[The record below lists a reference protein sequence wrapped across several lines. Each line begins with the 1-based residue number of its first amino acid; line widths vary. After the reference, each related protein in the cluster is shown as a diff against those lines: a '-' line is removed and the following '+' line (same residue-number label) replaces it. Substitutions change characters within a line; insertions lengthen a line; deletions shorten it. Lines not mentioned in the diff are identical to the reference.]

1 MTQTTIQHTLWV
13 FPVGLRA
20 FRFATIP
27 EAMTLLNGLFLSA
40 CNGSNVGNFTI
51 SSAVGTVATGSSISP
66 AAFDAV
72 VFLVRDPS
80 QSLMPRVGATV
91 PATVVNDP
99 MVLGFTSIGQSG
111 GPLAEVYWDR
121 CFSNNE
127 AAGAIFHEAAHAK
140 SGLGNSMHTQTVGA
154 PHGGPGLRVLSARGG
169 KFPAPSGDDID
180 FYSNNIPKQITVR
193 TQVP

>member
-1 MTQTTIQHTLWV
+1 MAQTIQHTLWV

-27 EAMTLLNGLFLSA
+27 EAMNLLNGLFLSE
-40 CNGSNVGNFTI
+40 CKGNVGNFTI
-51 SSAVGTVATGSSISP
+51 SSSVGTVASGSTITP
-66 AAFDAV
+66 APFDAT

-80 QSLMPRVGATV
+80 QSLMPRVRATV
-91 PATVVNDP
+91 PANVVNDQ
-99 MVLGFTSIGQSG
+99 MVLGFTSVGQSG

-121 CFSNNE
+121 CFNNNE

-140 SGLGNSMHTQTVGA
+140 SGLGDSMHTQTVGA

-180 FYSNNIPKQITVR
+180 FYSNNIPKQINVR
-193 TQVP
+193 IQIPP